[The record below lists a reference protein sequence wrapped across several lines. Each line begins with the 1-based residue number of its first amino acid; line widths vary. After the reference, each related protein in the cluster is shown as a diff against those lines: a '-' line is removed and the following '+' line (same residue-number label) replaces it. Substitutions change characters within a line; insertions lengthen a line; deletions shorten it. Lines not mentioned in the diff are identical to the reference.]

1 LAVCNRKGI
10 TFMTIKTRQQER
22 LEILSVILRELAQ
35 MDRELAQLASD
46 WTISFG
52 LLYLM
57 FQGVVPGTIGAPCI
71 MVITSIDFMRL
82 WEIYLDLKTSGELGE
97 LTEEQ

>member
-1 LAVCNRKGI
+1 
-10 TFMTIKTRQQER
+10 MSIKTRQQER
-22 LEILSVILRELAQ
+22 LEILTVIFRELAQ

-46 WTISFG
+46 WSISFG
-52 LLYLM
+52 ILYLM
-57 FQGVVPGTIGAPCI
+57 FNGVIPGAIGTPCI

-82 WEIYLDLKTSGELGE
+82 WEIYLNLKTSGELGE